1 MVSVRIILF
10 VLLTLFISIAGVLFA
25 LRFADG
31 PVPPFQGGRLTSGPL
46 VTDSEVDWIAA
57 TGGEIERQI
66 DAPLLIELQLVEPVG
81 SRQTGVML
89 YEGQLYVPCDLGFS
103 WNRFKDRRRIILHLV
118 HLFKRWHLN
127 ANRDGRVVLRIN
139 EKRYERQAVRVT
151 DPKVDA
157 ALRAQLI
164 AMVENWSTPEE
175 YGSEVPDPPNDIWFF
190 RMDPRP

>member
-1 MVSVRIILF
+1 MRFLAYTLL
-10 VLLTLFISIAGVLFA
+10 VLVGLIAAAVFA
-25 LRFADG
+25 LRFTDG
-31 PVPPFQGGRLTSGPL
+31 PVPPFQGGELTSGPL
-46 VTDSEVDWIAA
+46 VTDSEVDWVAA

-89 YEGQLYVPCDLGFS
+89 YESQLYVPCDLGFS
-103 WNRFKDRRRIILHLV
+103 WNRFKDRRRTILHLV
-118 HLFKRWHLN
+118 HLFKRWHLD
-127 ANRDGRVVLRIN
+127 ADRDGRVVLRIN
-139 EKRYERQAVRVT
+139 GKRYERQAVRVT

-164 AMVENWSTPEE
+164 VMVENWSTPEE